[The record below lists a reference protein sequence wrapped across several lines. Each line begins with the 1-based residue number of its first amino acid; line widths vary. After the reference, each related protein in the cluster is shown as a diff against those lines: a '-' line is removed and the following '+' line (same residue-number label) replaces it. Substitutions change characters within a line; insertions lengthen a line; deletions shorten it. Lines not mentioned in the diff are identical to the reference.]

1 MPNTMRKVSYAYVTA
16 ASKPGEAARIL
27 QALRD
32 ANVNLL
38 AFSGF
43 PQGRN
48 KAQIDVV
55 TDDLDA
61 LKGVARGR
69 KWRLSRIKRA
79 FLVQGTD
86 EAGAAV
92 GPLARL
98 GAANINVIAA
108 DAIAAGEG
116 RFGMIFWVEVRSY
129 NRAAT
134 LLGAACASKALPTQ
148 WPRPAARSAR
158 TLPRPRCCQRTRAVP
173 ATASDWTG
181 C

>member
-1 MPNTMRKVSYAYVTA
+1 MPNRIRKVSYGYVTA

-92 GPLARL
+92 APLARL
-98 GAANINVIAA
+98 GAANINRIAA
-108 DAIAAGEG
+108 EAVAAGAG
-116 RFGMIFWVEVRSY
+116 RFGMIVWVGVRSH
-129 NRAAT
+129 N
-134 LLGAACASKALPTQ
+134 
-148 WPRPAARSAR
+148 
-158 TLPRPRCCQRTRAVP
+158 
-173 ATASDWTG
+173 
-181 C
+181 